1 MGTKKSFIV
10 YYSWRNIFKRLSK
23 EQKGELI
30 TTIFDYAID
39 EKEPD
44 FSDLALGIAFD
55 IVKDTLDR
63 DGEKYEKICNAR
75 SEGIKKRWA
84 DNKKEYLSID
94 NNTSVTD
101 NDNDNEKDNDN
112 ENDNDNDNDN
122 DNENVNDNISFSTKT
137 VCGYSEDFLVFLKE
151 YPKKVG
157 KGEAFKQ
164 WKKAKLSEGDKKDIL
179 TALKWQ
185 KKSDRWRNSNVR
197 YIPNHDTYSSQRRWA
212 DEPSRAEPDYTDP
225 SRYTKN

>member
-10 YYSWRNIFKRLSK
+10 YYSWRSIFNRLSN
-23 EQKGELI
+23 EQKGVLI
-30 TTIFDYAID
+30 TAIFDYVID
-39 EKEPD
+39 KTVTD

-63 DGEKYEKICNAR
+63 DGEKYKTKCLKNA
-75 SEGIKKRWA
+75 ENAKKRWQ
-84 DNKKEYLSID
+84 
-94 NNTSVTD
+94 NNANACDTMRS
-101 NDNDNEKDNDN
+101 NANYA
-112 ENDNDNDNDN
+112 DNDNDNDIDNDIDN
-122 DNENVNDNISFSTKT
+122 DNDNDIDTDKDNNTSFSTKT